1 MKKDI
6 VKENEI
12 TERHPSEDEIEATQ
26 ATHLTQR
33 ILDNKHP

>member
-1 MKKDI
+1 MKKNI

-12 TERHPSEDEIEATQ
+12 TDRHPSEDEIEATQ
-26 ATHLTQR
+26 ATQR